1 MKGVVAWEMCIKDG
15 VCISLLSFWLL
26 KRIKRG
32 LLPLVPDITPATL
45 AYGVWALLDGTVD
58 LAVSVVGTMSIGL
71 VVDDTVHFL
80 SKYQLARNEKRLDV
94 YEAIRYAFRTVG
106 VAMMVTSVV
115 LTLGFGL
122 LIFSHLRPTWAMGE
136 LLSIT
141 IMFAIFVDFLLLPGL
156 LILFDNDDRHL
167 VEN

>member
-1 MKGVVAWEMCIKDG
+1 MPSLAPN
-15 VCISLLSFWLL
+15 IS
-26 KRIKRG
+26 
-32 LLPLVPDITPATL
+32 PATL